1 MIKTKIVIPGRFDS
15 LNEFIDQSKRG
26 KGRYNS
32 GNAMKQRD
40 QQIILFHLPRMKF
53 KKIFLEYFYFEPNAM
68 RDKDNIAGY
77 FHKIFQDALVQK
89 GIIKNDGWKE
99 IEGWSD
105 SFAIDKKN
113 PRVEVYIREVK
124 E

>member
-1 MIKTKIVIPGRFDS
+1 MKLKIVIPGRFDS
-15 LNEFIDQSKRG
+15 LNELIDQSKRG
-26 KGRYNS
+26 RGKYNN

-40 QQIILFHLPRMKF
+40 QQIILFHLPRAKF
-53 KKIFLEYFYFEPNAM
+53 KRIFLEYHYYEPNAM

-105 SFAIDKKN
+105 SFSIDKKN
-113 PRVEVYIREVK
+113 PRIEIYISEV
-124 E
+124 